1 MNPKEERNIKEKRY
15 TGDEIREI
23 RDYDR
28 DNMLYA
34 DRCMLKWQGMLL
46 SEHSESLQSSSNL
59 TISKS
64 QDKTSRG
71 KLSSR

>member
-1 MNPKEERNIKEKRY
+1 MNPKEEKIREEKKY

-46 SEHSESLQSSSNL
+46 SEHSESLHSSSNF
-59 TISKS
+59 TMSKS
-64 QDKTSRG
+64 QDKTSTG